1 MELNWENVFVKDES
15 FNFIYDVS
23 VGFVFGLSD
32 IMCEVGL
39 QSIKSIFYLIEYGY
53 VIYVVIKVLFLILIY

>member
-39 QSIKSIFYLIEYGY
+39 QSIKKYYL
-53 VIYVVIKVLFLILIY
+53 FN

>member
-32 IMCEVGL
+32 IMFEVGL
-39 QSIKSIFYLIEYGY
+39 
-53 VIYVVIKVLFLILIY
+53 

>member
-1 MELNWENVFVKDES
+1 MNLRYLIYFEGYLVILSKFIRGIELKWEYVFVKDES

-39 QSIKSIFYLIEYGY
+39 
-53 VIYVVIKVLFLILIY
+53 